1 MNILIYLIA
10 AAVIGWVATSLMHD
24 RSNLLLN
31 IVIAVIGAFLAGWF
45 LSPLFGVGT
54 INDAITLP
62 TMLVTLLG
70 AIILIAIVRLNTSKT
85 LKILVSV
92 DKENTNLGE
101 KNYVDHYHYLV
112 RLVAAWLFRWE
123 YQSKFPK
130 NWKLDSYITG
140 HRDHTCHI
148 EFAWGDLVPM
158 LD

>member
-1 MNILIYLIA
+1 MNIIIYLIA

-70 AIILIAIVRLNTSKT
+70 SIILIAIVRL
-85 LKILVSV
+85 I
-92 DKENTNLGE
+92 
-101 KNYVDHYHYLV
+101 
-112 RLVAAWLFRWE
+112 RR
-123 YQSKFPK
+123 
-130 NWKLDSYITG
+130 
-140 HRDHTCHI
+140 RR
-148 EFAWGDLVPM
+148 
-158 LD
+158 